1 MKMRRKPPF
10 VPSPVLGRQQ
20 GVVVMVLAILA
31 AAYSVHRAEAIV
43 WDGGGVNSEWIEP
56 ANWQG
61 NNVPGV
67 DDVATIINGTATIT
81 GVTVPPV
88 LAVEVGLPGVPGSLS
103 MQGLT
108 SPAILQVATDVTVA
122 SGGDLRVSGGQ
133 APSQLSASRVLTSG
147 NVTLNPLGLV
157 QLTDEFVQ
165 HNGVV
170 TFDNSAL
177 IVPQVAVNGGLFDAV
192 GAVGA
197 NVTIGDGGAL
207 GATLGIGSGIGE
219 LSIDGNL
226 RLRTDAS
233 LAIQFASTTRG
244 NVTDN
249 LQVSGALTLGGTL
262 DLSALAGATPD
273 EGEVFEIYSASKV
286 FGTFDNIVGSSIG
299 EGSWIPQ
306 FGDFLSNGMLA
317 YSQLR
322 GNMNGDGVV
331 DEKDAELFAY
341 AIRDEDS
348 YFFDYYLNGF
358 VADAFMA
365 DMDLDGANTFADIP
379 LFLQAV
385 EASGSS
391 SAAALSAIT
400 RVLTAV
406 PEPSAWVL
414 GSLTALAVVIVKA
427 KRIPRCP

>member
-1 MKMRRKPPF
+1 M
-10 VPSPVLGRQQ
+10 
-20 GVVVMVLAILA
+20 
-31 AAYSVHRAEAIV
+31 
-43 WDGGGVNSEWIEP
+43 
-56 ANWQG
+56 
-61 NNVPGV
+61 
-67 DDVATIINGTATIT
+67 
-81 GVTVPPV
+81 
-88 LAVEVGLPGVPGSLS
+88 
-103 MQGLT
+103 
-108 SPAILQVATDVTVA
+108 
-122 SGGDLRVSGGQ
+122 
-133 APSQLSASRVLTSG
+133 
-147 NVTLNPLGLV
+147 TLNPLGLV